1 MASKRPGRRPTPAAK
16 AAAPKDKIRLLVLDV
31 DGVMTDG
38 RILLDAQGQE
48 IKQFN
53 SLDGAGIKYWQR
65 AGGQVAIISGRTSL
79 AVVHRAGELGVT
91 LVRQGAKEKLPAYLA
106 MLKELDMPESQV
118 AVMGDDLPDLPIM
131 LRCGYAIAPPNA
143 VDEVKSASAL
153 VTLRRGGCGAVRE
166 AIERLL
172 RYNGQWDLIL
182 KRYRQE
188 PG

>member
-1 MASKRPGRRPTPAAK
+1 MASKKPSRRRTLAPGP
-16 AAAPKDKIRLLVLDV
+16 APKEEIRLLVLDV

-65 AGGQVAIISGRTSL
+65 AGGQVAIISGRNSL
-79 AVVHRAGELGVT
+79 AVVHRASELGIT
-91 LVRQGAKEKLPAYLA
+91 LVRQGAKQKLPVYLA
-106 MLKELDMPESQV
+106 MLKELGLPESQA
-118 AVMGDDLPDLPIM
+118 AVMGDDLPDLPLM

-153 VTLRRGGCGAVRE
+153 VTSRQGGCGAVRE

-172 RYNGQWDLIL
+172 RYNGQWDMIL
-182 KRYRQE
+182 QRYLQE